1 MKHLFAPLALVVSM
15 ANSYAQTNIYNP
27 DADGSGMITLGDL
40 LSFLS
45 VYGTE
50 FDGSPCNCGCYAN
63 PFYEPFMSGDTLTA
77 YEVASNIFYSQ
88 PDSIR
93 MDFVIAPFGTGSMP
107 FSDVDTIYYDTLAF
121 QQTYPFDRI
130 DLDGYHNSGYGND
143 VPFIYYRNESS
154 YSSINSSGVR
164 GGIDIYDQGS
174 SSIRLEAKSLCP
186 NLEND
191 EYWTI
196 YNSTQFFQVEPGV
209 YVNVFEF
216 ASPNVPT
223 QPSAEFPTTWT
234 LRYPLNW
241 IVITEIHN
249 D

>member
-1 MKHLFAPLALVVSM
+1 MRHFLALILLTCCVATM
-15 ANSYAQTNIYNP
+15 HAQTNIYNP
-27 DADGSGMITLGDL
+27 DADGSGVITLGDL

-63 PFYEPFMSGDTLTA
+63 PSYEPFVSGDTLTT

-130 DLDGYHNSGYGND
+130 DLDGYYQTGYGNS

-154 YSSINSSGVR
+154 YYSITSGEVR
-164 GGIDIYDQGS
+164 GGIDFYDGSS

-196 YNSTQFFQVEPGV
+196 YNSAQFFQVESGV

-223 QPSAEFPTTWT
+223 QASDEFPTTWT

>member
-1 MKHLFAPLALVVSM
+1 MKNLFALLALVVSM
-15 ANSYAQTNIYNP
+15 GYSYAQTNIYNP
-27 DADGSGMITLGDL
+27 DADGSGVITLGDL

-50 FDGSPCNCGCYAN
+50 FDGSLCNCGCYAH

-77 YEVASNIFYSQ
+77 YEVAANIFYSQ

-121 QQTYPFDRI
+121 QQTYPFFHL
-130 DLDGYHNSGYGND
+130 DLDGGGAYSEAH
-143 VPFIYYRNESS
+143 VLFRNGSNYTS
-154 YSSINSSGVR
+154 DLSSGAVR
-164 GGIDIYDQGS
+164 GGIDVFDGNSASLIA
-174 SSIRLEAKSLCP
+174 EAKAVCP

-196 YNSTQFFQVEPGV
+196 YNSAQFFQVEPGV

-223 QPSAEFPTTWT
+223 QPSAEFPTTWI

-241 IVITEIHN
+241 IVLTEIHN